1 MAAAALATICSRMT
15 DKRRGSAS
23 FISPASNHSK
33 MPESREDAMSN
44 ETAKSAGRD
53 ECCPRARVAFSRTTH
68 INGFHNIMGD
78 HPNRNRLAHLRFF
91 YLRPH
96 SSAVKRQFVTRLSYQ
111 HLLVLGAA
119 AARDFAWLVVAWRR
133 WPLIGRTAAEDS
145 CGLFFV
151 RAGNR
156 QVFGRL

>member
-23 FISPASNHSK
+23 FISPVSNHSK

-96 SSAVKRQFVTRLSYQ
+96 SSPVKRQFVTRLSYQ
-111 HLLVLGAA
+111 HLLV
-119 AARDFAWLVVAWRR
+119 
-133 WPLIGRTAAEDS
+133 
-145 CGLFFV
+145 
-151 RAGNR
+151 
-156 QVFGRL
+156 